1 MDARTIAFARQNMR
15 WTVFPLALSLLLG
28 GSITFIA
35 TAWSQHGSQQELA
48 RRAEAQAHAL
58 QTQLLLRQVGAQ
70 LVDIETGQRG
80 FIITGQAAFLEPYE
94 QARRELSDSY
104 GELRQRLQQEGA
116 DRTNLQRLDGFIERR
131 LAQVERNVE
140 QRWTVGEA
148 VLKDLS
154 GYVSGKQLMDDI
166 RAELLQLE
174 TAQAALVRRTQAE
187 ASAERQRSAEL
198 SVLLTAC
205 GLIMMASALLA
216 LQLERY
222 RRDRA
227 ERALRE
233 SHERL
238 EHTVTERTAALS
250 SALARIQG
258 FAAELDRSVEHE
270 RRELAREVH
279 DQIGQIGTASK
290 MLVMALRKK
299 LAPQREEM
307 LDELQELAENCISAA
322 RQISASLRP
331 PLLDDLGLAAA
342 VAHHAQGLERQGQL
356 QLSVDIRDE
365 QRLSPEQRN
374 QLFRI
379 LQEACTNVL
388 RHARAQRLRIA
399 GQADTGSYCLEIEDD
414 GVGPGAVRADASGLR
429 NMRERAALAGGSL
442 DFGPGTERGSRVR
455 VCLPLA
461 PPEFGEDA
469 AAGAQHATDGPDA
482 PHSPARRAADEEEN
496 RQWA

>member
-1 MDARTIAFARQNMR
+1 MCAGTIPLARQNMR
-15 WTVFPLALSLLLG
+15 WTIFPLALGLLLG
-28 GSITFIA
+28 GSVAFIA

-48 RRAEAQAHAL
+48 RRAQAQAHAL
-58 QTQLLLRQVGAQ
+58 QTQLLLRRVGAQ

-104 GELRQRLQQEGA
+104 DQLRQRLQQEGG
-116 DRTNLQRLDGFIERR
+116 DRNALQRLESFIERR

-174 TAQAALVRRTQAE
+174 TAQAALVRRTQVE
-187 ASAERQRSAEL
+187 AGAERQRSAEL

-205 GLIMMASALLA
+205 GLIMMAGALLA
-216 LQLERY
+216 LQLERH

-233 SHERL
+233 SHEHL
-238 EHTVTERTAALS
+238 EHTVAERTAALS

-258 FAAELDRSVEHE
+258 FAVELDRSVEHE

-290 MLVMALRKK
+290 MLLIALRKK

-307 LDELQELAENCISAA
+307 LDELQALAENCISAA

-342 VAHHAQGLERQGQL
+342 VAHHARGLERQGSL
-356 QLSVDIRDE
+356 QLSLDIRDE
-365 QRLSPEQRN
+365 QRLSLEQRN

-388 RHARAQRLRIA
+388 RHAHAQQLRIA
-399 GQADTGSYCLEIEDD
+399 GRAGSEGYCLEIEDD

-442 DFGPGTERGSRVR
+442 EFGPGAGRGSRVR
-455 VCLPLA
+455 VCLPLDPA
-461 PPEFGEDA
+461 GSGGGESTDA
-469 AAGAQHATDGPDA
+469 CSETR
-482 PHSPARRAADEEEN
+482 SEADEEEM

>member
-1 MDARTIAFARQNMR
+1 MCAGTIALARQNMR
-15 WTVFPLALSLLLG
+15 WTIFPLALGLLLG
-28 GSITFIA
+28 GSVAFIA
-35 TAWSQHGSQQELA
+35 TAWSQQGSQQELA
-48 RRAEAQAHAL
+48 RRAEAQVQAL
-58 QTQLLLRQVGAQ
+58 QTQLLLRRVGAQ

-80 FIITGQAAFLEPYE
+80 FIITGQTAFLEPYE
-94 QARRELSDSY
+94 QARRELSLSY
-104 GELRQRLQQEGA
+104 GELRQRLLQEGG
-116 DRTNLQRLDGFIERR
+116 DRSTLQRLEGFIERR

-166 RAELLQLE
+166 RAELQQLE
-174 TAQAALVRRTQAE
+174 AAQAELVRRTQTE
-187 ASAERQRSAEL
+187 AAAERRHSAEL
-198 SVLLTAC
+198 SALLTAS
-205 GLIMMASALLA
+205 GLLMMAGALMA
-216 LQLERY
+216 LQLERR

-238 EHTVTERTAALS
+238 EQTVAERTAALS
-250 SALARIQG
+250 SALGRIQG

-290 MLVMALRKK
+290 MLLIALRKK

-307 LDELQELAENCISAA
+307 LDELQALADDCISAA

-342 VAHHAQGLERQGQL
+342 VAHHARGLERQGQL
-356 QLSVDIRDE
+356 QLSVEIRDE

-388 RHARAQRLRIA
+388 RHAQAQRLRIGGRA
-399 GQADTGSYCLEIEDD
+399 GPSGYCLEIEDD

-442 DFGPGTERGSRVR
+442 EFGPGAERGSRVR

-461 PPEFGEDA
+461 PSDA
-469 AAGAQHATDGPDA
+469 ASGESA
-482 PHSPARRAADEEEN
+482 PACRQDDEEEN